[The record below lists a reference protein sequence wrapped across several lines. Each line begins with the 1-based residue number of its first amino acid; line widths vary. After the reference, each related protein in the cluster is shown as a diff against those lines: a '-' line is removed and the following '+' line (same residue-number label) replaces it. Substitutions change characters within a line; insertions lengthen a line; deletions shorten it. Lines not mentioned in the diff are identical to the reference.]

1 MRRLMNKFP
10 AAEVAISPDKNA
22 KISNSNHVLR
32 NHNLE
37 IIKDCGRMNWQKQ
50 VQYGRRNNSE
60 LCIQRYKKI
69 LGTSLHAR
77 DFDNQKME
85 AMIGAGIL
93 NKMTSLGMPTSY
105 RYA

>member
-1 MRRLMNKFP
+1 
-10 AAEVAISPDKNA
+10 
-22 KISNSNHVLR
+22 
-32 NHNLE
+32 
-37 IIKDCGRMNWQKQ
+37 MNWQKQ

-93 NKMTSLGMPTSY
+93 NKMTSLGMPTCY